1 MLHNFAAAG
10 EPAHPI
16 LETFRRLGAINPAT
30 AKPWQVVGL
39 ANFLN
44 PFYDTQVRT
53 CNACSAKAVKGRE
66 VLYIHAVLC
75 FCCHRQALAGGGD
88 G

>member
-1 MLHNFAAAG
+1 MLNITLSNLPASSTSLHTAG

-39 ANFLN
+39 ANYLN
-44 PFYDTQVRT
+44 PFYDTQVGASST
-53 CNACSAKAVKGRE
+53 CVAPHS
-66 VLYIHAVLC
+66 LYAAQLL
-75 FCCHRQALAGGGD
+75 QM
-88 G
+88 